1 MHGQEEEELE
11 LADIDEDEIDSYIVK
26 SEYLE
31 EQASKTKREEMKDHK
46 MYRANIDG
54 KVVQDQRKRS
64 IILKSSIATTYFFQF
79 SFNLIDYMSIQSIYF
94 ITPDRIIEQVFLE
107 KVMTTR

>member
-1 MHGQEEEELE
+1 MGITWKRHPWLKKE
-11 LADIDEDEIDSYIVK
+11 
-26 SEYLE
+26 
-31 EQASKTKREEMKDHK
+31 SKEAIYHVHPIPKDQTRREEMKDHK
-46 MYRANIDG
+46 MYRANING

-79 SFNLIDYMSIQSIYF
+79 SFNLIDYMLIQLIYF
-94 ITPDRIIEQVFLE
+94 ITPDKIIEQVFLE